1 MIIVRMGLGIT
12 IQQMS
17 GHSLSTIGSSITK
30 PIAVKMSHFRTA
42 RDDLDQVV
50 DIQSRPSMSDS
61 ENQKNVGPAMADP
74 EEARLAKLAE
84 AERSASNGTLAI

>member
-17 GHSLSTIGSSITK
+17 GHSLSTIGSNMTK

-50 DIQSRPSMSDS
+50 DVQSRPSISDS
-61 ENQKNVGPAMADP
+61 ENQKNAGPAMADP
-74 EEARLAKLAE
+74 EEAHFAKLAE
-84 AERSASNGTLAI
+84 AARSASNGTLTV